1 MKSIVAKKDFTLKGM
16 LYKKGQELKQIDVE
30 TLISLNEKGFIEP
43 IKISD
48 LKKIKNKE
56 IEKEKNENGTII

>member
-1 MKSIVAKKDFTLKGM
+1 MKFIVAKKDFTLKGT

-30 TLISLNEKGFIEP
+30 TLINLNEKGFIEP

-56 IEKEKNENGTII
+56 IEKEENENGTII